1 MVIEWNVD
9 LQLPTRPGNSYEK
22 NASENINALL
32 KTIDRQSKEGEQHLV
47 LSDELTVDRSE
58 DNFTRCLDGIGK
70 PIALM
75 AVNPAA
81 NRMSRKINVQ
91 PPEGE
96 NVTHAQMRTKH
107 RSAFPIGN
115 LLLHYNEHIQLSDS
129 DLQNKNAHY
138 LCLSAKKDCQLDA
151 SKLAQGLIPIWIT
164 QEEAVSDLEVL
175 QYILDKLLMH
185 DTSVTLLH
193 SPIVEL
199 PQEIQNFSEKQHW
212 KTCTYWNMTGSED
225 ECIISLVEDLTAS
238 LETFSRAKNKLVII
252 TK

>member
-115 LLLHYNEHIQLSDS
+115 LLLHYNESVQCTVQISDS
-129 DLQNKNAHY
+129 DGQY
-138 LCLSAKKDCQLDA
+138 MCLSAKKDCQLDA
-151 SKLAQGLIPIWIT
+151 STLASGPIPIWIKQGQT
-164 QEEAVSDLEVL
+164 ISDLEVF
-175 QYILDKLLMH
+175 QYILDKLLK
-185 DTSVTLLH
+185 DVTSVTLLH
-193 SPIVEL
+193 SPEKEL
-199 PQEIQNFSEKQHW
+199 FQEIKDFCEKQHW
-212 KTCTYWNMTGSED
+212 TTCTYCNIIGSED
-225 ECIISLVEDLTAS
+225 ECIISMVEDDHVS
-238 LETFSRAKNKLVII
+238 LETISRAKSRLII
-252 TK
+252 LTK

>member
-107 RSAFPIGN
+107 RNAFPIGN
-115 LLLHYNEHIQLSDS
+115 LLLHYNESVQCTVQISDS
-129 DLQNKNAHY
+129 DSQY
-138 LCLSAKKDCQLDA
+138 MCLSAKKDCQLDA
-151 SKLAQGLIPIWIT
+151 STLASGPIPIWIKHGET
-164 QEEAVSDLEVL
+164 ISDLEVF
-175 QYILDKLLMH
+175 QYILDKLLK
-185 DTSVTLLH
+185 DITSVTLLH
-193 SPIVEL
+193 SPYKEL
-199 PQEIQNFSEKQHW
+199 PQEVINFCQKQCW
-212 KTCTYWNMTGSED
+212 KTCTFWNMTGSED
-225 ECIISLVEDLTAS
+225 ECIITVVEDNYAF
-238 LETFSRAKNKLVII
+238 LETFSRAKNKLIII